1 MNFSIRIVGLCR
13 FLNEEKHE
21 YRIAD
26 QMFRSGTSIGANVA
40 EAQCAITKSD
50 FVAKTYI
57 SLKECNETL
66 YWLRLLLKTQYI
78 TQRQFE
84 SIYNDCEE
92 LKRLLVSITRTA
104 RQNIENSKQAILLST
119 FKNHHSSL
127 RLCRNHSI
135 FNTQHSTFNIHHC
148 GFAATIQHSTLNIQ
162 HSSLRLCR
170 NHSTFNTQHSTF
182 IKIWQNQ
189 KK

>member
-119 FKNHHSSL
+119 FKNHHSSFIIHH
-127 RLCRNHSI
+127 CGFAATIQHSTL
-135 FNTQHSTFNIHHC
+135 NTQHSTFIIHHC

-162 HSSLRLCR
+162 HSKLQV
-170 NHSTFNTQHSTF
+170 HV
-182 IKIWQNQ
+182 K
-189 KK
+189 